1 MLRAFDDRL
10 VPLAGRALLRL
21 VRRGGALGSRLASWT
36 GAQVVRLRAVPGRL
50 RRSTV
55 VLAGSA
61 FAVLLSG
68 VGALLAYPGASPAYP
83 IDPSA
88 TASLGPRTGEPVA
101 VYAAAVSRKLARLA
115 AASPAAT
122 AYALVDLTSYL
133 TPEQVDALA
142 GGMAIRLAYV
152 QVPDPGL
159 PTEVYPVAVA
169 GPASL
174 AAGLSALA
182 ERSRLAATEEL
193 DVLHLPGSN
202 LPPVLVKAIRRRAA
216 ALLAEAAA
224 FGPGCRCVFAF
235 VLRGRVASLA
245 RLARR
250 PAVRIV
256 DVGQPDVGF
265 AGLAFQWV
273 LPQTR
278 GAFPP
283 GGLPY
288 QP

>member
-1 MLRAFDDRL
+1 VLRALDDRF
-10 VPLAGRALLRL
+10 VPLAGRALLRP
-21 VRRGGALGSRLASWT
+21 VRRGGALRTRLASWAW
-36 GAQVVRLRAVPGRL
+36 AQVVRLRAVPGRL

-55 VLAGSA
+55 VLVASTV
-61 FAVLLSG
+61 AVLLSA
-68 VGALLAYPGASPAYP
+68 VGALLAYPGAGPAYP

-101 VYAAAVSRKLARLA
+101 VYGAAASGRLERLA
-115 AASPAAT
+115 ADSPAAP
-122 AYALVDLTSYL
+122 AYALVDLTRYL
-133 TPEQVDALA
+133 TPEQVDALV
-142 GGMAIRLAYV
+142 GGMSMRLAYV

-159 PTEVYPVAVA
+159 PTEVYPIAVA

-182 ERSRLAATEEL
+182 KRSRLAATEEV
-193 DVLHLPGSN
+193 DVLHLPGSD
-202 LPPVLVKAIRRRAA
+202 LPPALVKAIRRRVA
-216 ALLAEAAA
+216 ALLVEAAA

-235 VLRGRVASLA
+235 VLRGRVAALA

-256 DVGQPDVGF
+256 DVAPPDVGF